1 MVYALQKF
9 KQLSNKQISAIFVF
23 IVLIVSILLRFP
35 AFYDLANTD
44 VWYLIWESR
53 LIFDTRHLELIMH
66 PFSLIGLY
74 PYSPYPFGSLLL
86 FKFFDLISFKN
97 VFVGVLLF
105 NITMISLASLTS
117 FYFFKK
123 IFKKNDSMENLGLT
137 QENILALI
145 GSIFYVN
152 FPYLIYFSYNFASA
166 RLPMMVVLP
175 LFYLFA
181 LDTIRKRSFIS
192 FLKCL
197 SMYVV
202 MLFFHRMSEPLLLL
216 IIVLG
221 VYLIFFKLLAAKLKI
236 NERIPKLK
244 NFLSKYF
251 IVLLL
256 GSFAIA
262 AVLSFLIDAYSG
274 LKILGTGVGWWQFLA
289 HLDLIIGGIFFEGW
303 GPMIFVSL
311 LGIIFINSKYIVKDN
326 TYYNILLIILFQIPL
341 LILISNHYI
350 IYFICITP
358 ILLILLYTKNFLFE
372 KENYKPIYGAIALT
386 CFGLFN
392 VIASAFIY
400 NVRFNYH
407 YVYLSIGTIVTLFSF
422 GFLIALLI
430 EKQNQNNQKES
441 KKLNTFIKGTLK
453 AIPIILT
460 FSILLHSRFYI
471 DLQTIY
477 KPQGYPDF
485 YSSTTLTAE
494 EEEIADFL
502 SLYPESLFGCSQRLV
517 AIRLSVLSGCFY
529 LADTHGLALL
539 LSGYYNVSE
548 IKENT
553 TFNPLYGG
561 WDFSLYTISTDY
573 LNGRDIFIELVQME
587 ANATSLEIINDI
599 NLSFFVTFKNSS
611 YVEIRMIEFIESPFV
626 QTISNIATS
635 VFETDN
641 YNVWAF

>member
-9 KQLSNKQISAIFVF
+9 KQLSNKQISVIFVF

-53 LIFDTRHLELIMH
+53 LIFDARHLELIMH

-86 FKFFDLISFKN
+86 YKFFDLISFKN

-105 NITMISLASLTS
+105 NISMISLTTLSS

-123 IFKKNDSMENLGLT
+123 IFKKNDSVDNLGLT
-137 QENILALI
+137 QENIMALI
-145 GSIFYVN
+145 GSLLYVN

-166 RLPMMVVLP
+166 RLPMMAVLP

-181 LDTIRKRSFIS
+181 LDTIRKRSVTS
-192 FLKCL
+192 FLKCS

-216 IIVLG
+216 IIILG
-221 VYLIFFKLLAAKLKI
+221 VYLIFFKFLANKLKI

-244 NFLSKYF
+244 NILSKYF
-251 IVLLL
+251 IVFLL
-256 GSFAIA
+256 GSFVIA
-262 AVLSFLIDAYSG
+262 VVISFLIDAYSG

-289 HLDLIIGGIFFEGW
+289 HLDLILGGVFFEGW

-311 LGIIFINSKYIVKDN
+311 LGIIFINSKKIVKDN

-350 IYFICITP
+350 IYFICVTP
-358 ILLILLYTKNFLFE
+358 ILLILLYMKNFLFE

-392 VIASAFIY
+392 VIASVFIY
-400 NVRFNYH
+400 TVRFNYH
-407 YVYLSIGTIVTLFSF
+407 YAYLIIGSIVTLFSF

-441 KKLNTFIKGTLK
+441 KKLNNFIKGTLK

-460 FSILLHSRFYI
+460 LSILLHSRFYI

-477 KPQGYPDF
+477 KPQGYPD
-485 YSSTTLTAE
+485 YYPSITLTAE
-494 EEEIADFL
+494 EQEIAEFL
-502 SLYPESLFGCSQRLV
+502 SLYPGSLFGCSQRLV

-529 LADTHGLALL
+529 LSDTHGLSLL
-539 LSGYYNVSE
+539 LSGYYNASE

-561 WDFSLYTISTDY
+561 WDFSLYTISTDFPS
-573 LNGRDIFIELVQME
+573 GRDIFINLVQME
-587 ANATSLEIINDI
+587 ANATSLDIVNDI
-599 NLSFFVTFKNSS
+599 NLSFFVAFKNSS
-611 YVEIRMIEFIESPFV
+611 YVEIRMLEYVYSPFV
-626 QTISNIATS
+626 QTISNIAAT

-641 YNVWAF
+641 YYVWAF